1 MNAKHVINTEHA
13 PSAIGT
19 YSQAIK
25 AGNTVYISGQIPLHP
40 ATMEV
45 VNDSFEAAAHQVFKN
60 LRAVADA
67 AGGTLKDAVKLNIYL
82 TDLANFA
89 AVNEVMAQYFQPP
102 YPARAAVGVASLP
115 KGVPIEIEAVL
126 VIAE

>member
-1 MNAKHVINTEHA
+1 M
-13 PSAIGT
+13 PSAPIRRRF
-19 YSQAIK
+19 K
-25 AGNTVYISGQIPLHP
+25 AGNTVYISGQIPLYP